1 MSELDKKGE
10 SAAGVVRDL
19 APILLQ
25 SKPADLTAK
34 RAMIEALAMGSELAV
49 SRQIGYAGLITA
61 DASIEPS
68 WKQAEPN
75 PAQLAN
81 LILAIPLLRDPA
93 LRAPAYP
100 KIKPLL
106 DRTGPPELRRA
117 AITAIVAV
125 PGHDA
130 ESFNK
135 LAGQYVFTPAP

>member
-1 MSELDKKGE
+1 
-10 SAAGVVRDL
+10 
-19 APILLQ
+19 
-25 SKPADLTAK
+25 
-34 RAMIEALAMGSELAV
+34 LAV

-68 WKQAEPN
+68 WKQAEPD

-135 LAGQYVFTPAP
+135 LAGLVRAGTERATALASLQQIPVKEWSKEGIVPLLDSLLQYLE